1 MATGQEKGQNLQ
13 KALEKPEVQDA
24 LGKAGVDKQ
33 NPDVDKLMQALA
45 AQQQAT
51 GLLQKASALKDKAM
65 KCLNPVERKKMLQ
78 EAYDKEVEANGQSVW
93 ARRMQSGVWQVGGAG
108 AGIGGGLG
116 MGLGAVVGSV
126 VGGVVSLP
134 TTALGGLVGAG
145 VGGITGPIIKLDQT
159 KAKQV
164 AEREKKKGKSPEEIE
179 KAVRE
184 EAVAEDQGDQGDQGP
199 NEGTLEAEDVEGLAN
214 SASPAPQDHN
224 AAISQPEAGSAQ
236 HNLQRQHSTGATSQQ
251 ATTPSGVE
259 PDKPKK
265 KPRKIEVRSGKKSSG
280 ETQ

>member
-1 MATGQEKGQNLQ
+1 MATDQEKGQDLQ

-51 GLLQKASALKDKAM
+51 GLLQKANALKDKAM
-65 KCLNPVERKKMLQ
+65 KCLNPAERKKMLQ

-184 EAVAEDQGDQGDQGP
+184 EAVAEDQGDQGP
-199 NEGTLEAEDVEGLAN
+199 NEGTLEAEDVVEGLAN
-214 SASPAPQDHN
+214 SASPAPQDQN

-280 ETQ
+280 DTQ

>member
-1 MATGQEKGQNLQ
+1 MATDQEKGQTLQ

-51 GLLQKASALKDKAM
+51 GLLQKANALKDKAM
-65 KCLNPVERKKMLQ
+65 KCLNPAERKKMLQ

-184 EAVAEDQGDQGDQGP
+184 EAVAEDQGDQGP

-214 SASPAPQDHN
+214 SASPAPQDQN
-224 AAISQPEAGSAQ
+224 AAISQPEAGFAQ
-236 HNLQRQHSTGATSQQ
+236 HNLQRQLSTGATSQQ
-251 ATTPSGVE
+251 STMPSGVE

-265 KPRKIEVRSGKKSSG
+265 KPRKIEVRSGKK
-280 ETQ
+280 

>member
-1 MATGQEKGQNLQ
+1 MATEQENGQDLQ

-65 KCLNPVERKKMLQ
+65 KCLNPVERRKMLQ
-78 EAYDKEVEANGQSVW
+78 EAYNKEVEANG
-93 ARRMQSGVWQVGGAG
+93 RMQSGVWQVGGAG
-108 AGIGGGLG
+108 AGIGGGVG

-164 AEREKKKGKSPEEIE
+164 AEREKKKGKNPEEIE
-179 KAVRE
+179 NAVRE
-184 EAVAEDQGDQGDQGP
+184 EAVVEDQGDEAP
-199 NEGTLEAEDVEGLAN
+199 NEGTLEAEHVEGLAK
-214 SASPAPQDHN
+214 SASPAPQDQN

-236 HNLQRQHSTGATSQQ
+236 HNLQRQHSTGAASQQ
-251 ATTPSGVE
+251 ASTTPDSDPG
-259 PDKPKK
+259 KPKK
-265 KPRKIEVRSGKKSSG
+265 KPRKIEVRSGKKSSV

>member
-1 MATGQEKGQNLQ
+1 MATNQEEGQNPQ

-78 EAYDKEVEANGQSVW
+78 EAYDIEVEANGQ
-93 ARRMQSGVWQVGGAG
+93 
-108 AGIGGGLG
+108 
-116 MGLGAVVGSV
+116 
-126 VGGVVSLP
+126 
-134 TTALGGLVGAG
+134 TLGGLVGAG

-164 AEREKKKGKSPEEIE
+164 AEREKQKGKNPEEIE

-184 EAVAEDQGDQGDQGP
+184 EAVAEDEGDQAP
-199 NEGTLEAEDVEGLAN
+199 NEGTLEAEDVEGLAK
-214 SASPAPQDHN
+214 SASPAPQDQN
-224 AAISQPEAGSAQ
+224 AAISQPEAGFAQ
-236 HNLQRQHSTGATSQQ
+236 HNLQRHHSTGATSQQ
-251 ATTPSGVE
+251 ASTPSDTG

-265 KPRKIEVRSGKKSSG
+265 KPRKIEMRSGKKTSV

>member
-1 MATGQEKGQNLQ
+1 MMATDQEKGQNLR

-24 LGKAGVDKQ
+24 LGKAGVDSK

-65 KCLNPVERKKMLQ
+65 KCLNPVERRKMLQ

-108 AGIGGGLG
+108 AGIGGGVG

-164 AEREKKKGKSPEEIE
+164 AEREKKKGKNSEEIE

-184 EAVAEDQGDQGDQGP
+184 EAVAEDEGDQAP
-199 NEGTLEAEDVEGLAN
+199 NEGTLEAEDVEGLAK
-214 SASPAPQDHN
+214 SASPAPQDQN

-251 ATTPSGVE
+251 ASTPSDAG

-265 KPRKIEVRSGKKSSG
+265 KPRKIEVRSGKKTSV

>member
-1 MATGQEKGQNLQ
+1 
-13 KALEKPEVQDA
+13 
-24 LGKAGVDKQ
+24 
-33 NPDVDKLMQALA
+33 
-45 AQQQAT
+45 T

-184 EAVAEDQGDQGDQGP
+184 EAVAEDQGDQGP

-214 SASPAPQDHN
+214 SASPAPQDQN
-224 AAISQPEAGSAQ
+224 AAISQPEAGSVH
-236 HNLQRQHSTGATSQQ
+236 HNLQRQHSAGATSQQ

-265 KPRKIEVRSGKKSSG
+265 KPRKIEVRSGKRSNG